1 MSADNSGGLISQM
14 MLIVLL
20 TAINAFF
27 SSAEMAIVS
36 INRNRIR
43 MLVEEG
49 NKKAIMLEKLIKEP
63 SKFLATIQVGIT
75 LAGFFASAYAA
86 TGLSS
91 RLAVFL
97 EVHGVVYSSQIALI
111 SITIL
116 LSYFTLVFGELYPKR
131 VALQKSEVIALF
143 SIRTIVT
150 VSKITMPF
158 IKLLSGSTNLLVR
171 ASGIK
176 TERLDEKVSMEE
188 IKSVIEVGQE
198 HGVINETEREMIES
212 IFEFDDK
219 VAEEVMTS
227 RTDVFAIDINS
238 PPEEILKE
246 LLEENYSR
254 VPVYKD
260 DIDNIIGILFMKDFI
275 IEASKH
281 DFEHVDIGK
290 ILRTPYFVPATKRID
305 ELFKELQSS
314 KNHMAILIN
323 EYGGFEG
330 IVTIEDLIEE
340 VMGKILDEYDE
351 VEPDIIKVDKDTYI
365 VDGLIP
371 IGEVNDYLDT
381 NLESQHSD
389 TIGGFVIDLI
399 GSIPKDGD
407 EKIVEYE
414 NMVFKVEEVKA
425 KRIEKVKII
434 LKREQG

>member
-1 MSADNSGGLISQM
+1 MNDVGSGGIVTEIILI
-14 MLIVLL
+14 ILL
-20 TAINAFF
+20 TGINAFF
-27 SSAEMAIVS
+27 SAAEMAIVS
-36 INRNRIR
+36 INKNKIR
-43 MLVEEG
+43 MLTENG
-49 NKKAIMLEKLIKEP
+49 NRKAILLEKLMEEP

-86 TGLSS
+86 TGLSG

-97 EVHGVVYSSQIALI
+97 EVHGIAYSSQIALI

-131 VALQKSEVIALF
+131 VALQRSEAIAMF
-143 SIRTIVT
+143 AIRPIVA
-150 VSKITMPF
+150 VSRVTMPF
-158 IKLLSGSTNLLVR
+158 IRLLSSSTNLIVR
-171 ASGIK
+171 ATGMK
-176 TERLDEKVSMEE
+176 TEKLDEKVSMEE

-198 HGVINETEREMIES
+198 HGIINETEREMIES

-219 VAEEVMTS
+219 VADEVMTS
-227 RTDVFAIDINS
+227 RPDVFAIDINS
-238 PPEEILKE
+238 RPEEILKE

-254 VPVYKD
+254 VPVYEN

-281 DFEHVDIGK
+281 DFEHVDIRK
-290 ILRTPYFVPATKRID
+290 ILRTPYFVPAAKPID

-314 KNHMAILIN
+314 KNHIAILIN

-351 VEPDIIKVDKDTYI
+351 VEPDITKIDKNTYI

-371 IGEVNDYLDT
+371 IGEVNDFLDID
-381 NLESQHSD
+381 LQSEHSD

-407 EKIVEYE
+407 EKIIEYE
-414 NMVFKVEEVKA
+414 NIIFKVEEVKA

-434 LKREQG
+434 VNNNE